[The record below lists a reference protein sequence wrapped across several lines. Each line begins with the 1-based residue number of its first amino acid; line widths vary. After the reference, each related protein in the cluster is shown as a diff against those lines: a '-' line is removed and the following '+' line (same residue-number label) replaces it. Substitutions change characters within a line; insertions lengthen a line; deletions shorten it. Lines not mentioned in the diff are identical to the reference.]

1 MASVHHAPAVPTT
14 LRAAAVPPLAMVL
27 AALAMLTM
35 QWPVSAQAADRP
47 PVRIPDLTI
56 TAEDPLILLPPLGPP
71 VNEAPLA
78 VPPAR
83 PRQAAYTG
91 APAIT
96 APGFGPPPAPGA
108 VLRVARAVQAVERS
122 AEFTATA
129 GVVGIDALHGI
140 PAAISYRSGGP
151 MPMVDLRLTGLVPM
165 TTDLAGDV
173 AAHAVLESPAWR
185 GAIAGALT
193 VADPDRAGQ
202 VALSGAAGPVS
213 GTLTVQHWQVPP
225 DPAVYRLAL
234 AVEAA
239 LSASR
244 SGPQASAGVAAGRTG
259 DDLFVL
265 PSARLHYAGK
275 SAWQV
280 AAGVRPMLGYPRW
293 LHHLIRDEPAGTAS
307 LRPAQAWLAWL
318 GGGVG
323 AIDLRAGWAHGL
335 SRGFTAER
343 AAGAAGADLVL
354 LGMAVEA
361 DWNSGTGGPVTV
373 SARAGANW
381 DRTELDWRLQ
391 AAGEWQVA
399 AAPPIT
405 LLLGARWLGSRAY
418 YGVYAGED
426 WTLGPFRD
434 EPGSAVIGGVRWAP
448 AWGHGLSVTGG
459 VHSAPEGD
467 LTWGIGIEY
476 ARDVVRLTAPP

>member
-1 MASVHHAPAVPTT
+1 MPTT
-14 LRAAAVPPLAMVL
+14 LRAAAVPTLVPV
-27 AALAMLTM
+27 LAMLAM
-35 QWPVSAQAADRP
+35 QWPVFAQDAEAP
-47 PVRIPDLTI
+47 PLRVPDLTV
-56 TAEDPLILLPPLGPP
+56 TTEDPLILLPPLGPP
-71 VNEAPLA
+71 VNEAPLT
-78 VPPAR
+78 VPPPDR
-83 PRQAAYTG
+83 RKAAYAD
-91 APAIT
+91 APAVT
-96 APGFGPPPAPGA
+96 APGFGPPPAPAA
-108 VLRVARAVQAVERS
+108 VLRVARAAQAVERS
-122 AEFTATA
+122 AEFTAAA
-129 GVVGIDALHGI
+129 GVVGMDALHGI
-140 PAAISYRSGGP
+140 PAAISYRSEGP
-151 MPMVDLRLTGLVPM
+151 MPTVDLGLTGLVPM
-165 TTDLAGDV
+165 TTELAGDV
-173 AAHAVLESPAWR
+173 AAHAALEFPAWR
-185 GAIAGALT
+185 AAIAGAVT

-202 VALSGAAGPVS
+202 AALSGAAGPVS

-225 DPAVYRLAL
+225 DPAEYRFAL
-234 AVEAA
+234 AAEAA

-244 SGPQASAGVAAGRTG
+244 SGPQASVGVAAGRTG

-265 PSARLHYAGK
+265 PSAQLHYAGK
-275 SAWQV
+275 PAWQV

-293 LHHLIRDEPAGTAS
+293 LHHLIRDEAGTAS

-318 GGGVG
+318 GVGVG

-343 AAGAAGADLVL
+343 AAGAAGPDLVL
-354 LGMAVEA
+354 LGMAVAA

-381 DRTELDWRLQ
+381 DRTEFDWRLR